1 MEKKTELNVTA
12 LLQLL
17 QHVENV
23 AVTKLTA
30 DTLNAASWLTLISQS
45 LRTAIAETERAARG
59 LVPGNEITNFKN
71 PAV

>member
-1 MEKKTELNVTA
+1 MEKENKLNVTA

-45 LRTAIAETERAARG
+45 LRAAIAETERAAH
-59 LVPGNEITNFKN
+59 VINTKT